1 MIKVFCLFVLF
12 WFCRKLPNSLPKG
25 LYSFAFPTAMNE
37 SFCYSTSSP
46 AFGVVSVLDL
56 ALLILLVFSL
66 YMIWI
71 VLWNLNL
78 RWQKNHLS
86 YGSQSDPHLLAE
98 SSTNS
103 SNTSGSPQ
111 RLAPENS
118 QTDLVKYWEQVPPFL
133 QPLALNMLHPA
144 RTTVFYQAL
153 STSVPWSFKAK
164 KPVPGSVGERREM
177 SLQRQCLSPL
187 FLVTL
192 SVGSRA
198 LMGGPQYLTA
208 FLEPKNNPQTRDGAN
223 PEKSTLHSG
232 HLSPLDDQGFEGA

>member
-1 MIKVFCLFVLF
+1 MGCSLF
-12 WFCRKLPNSLPKG
+12 WG
-25 LYSFAFPTAMNE
+25 I
-37 SFCYSTSSP
+37 
-46 AFGVVSVLDL
+46 VW
-56 ALLILLVFSL
+56 LVFGFVFLGGGCVCVCVCGVLVGGGSGAVFHVSL
-66 YMIWI
+66 WNRVWI

-78 RWQKNHLS
+78 RRQKNHIS

-103 SNTSGSPQ
+103 SDTSGSPQ
-111 RLAPENS
+111 RLSQENS
-118 QTDLVKYWEQVPPFL
+118 QTDLVKYWEQSPPFL
-133 QPLALNMLHPA
+133 RPLPLNMLHPP

-164 KPVPGSVGERREM
+164 KPAPGSVGERREM

-232 HLSPLDDQGFEGA
+232 QLSRLDYQGFEGA